1 MGREKVNRQG
11 GTRGEGRGKI
21 NTGRGIERSGLER
34 RGIEKRSSGRKT
46 T

>member
-11 GTRGEGRGKI
+11 ETRGGGRGKRKT
-21 NTGRGIERSGLER
+21 NTGRGIERSGLE
-34 RGIEKRSSGRKT
+34 KRSSGRKT